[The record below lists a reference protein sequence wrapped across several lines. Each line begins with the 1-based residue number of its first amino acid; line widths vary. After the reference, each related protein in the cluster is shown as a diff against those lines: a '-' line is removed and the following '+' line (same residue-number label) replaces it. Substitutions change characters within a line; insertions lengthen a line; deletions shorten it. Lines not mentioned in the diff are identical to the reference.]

1 MHFYIWQKMT
11 FEVFQKVENTKKY
24 YFKMSRMAMPEDW
37 KPKVTGVIA
46 KKINAKWESTKN
58 KPKMTVKNF
67 FSQNNLFEPKPTE
80 EIYSENLARIQ
91 K

>member
-1 MHFYIWQKMT
+1 
-11 FEVFQKVENTKKY
+11 
-24 YFKMSRMAMPEDW
+24 MSRMAMPEDW

-46 KKINAKWESTKN
+46 KKKINAKWESTKN

>member
-11 FEVFQKVENTKKY
+11 FEVFKKVENTKKY

-46 KKINAKWESTKN
+46 KKN
-58 KPKMTVKNF
+58 KCKMGKH
-67 FSQNNLFEPKPTE
+67 EK
-80 EIYSENLARIQ
+80 
-91 K
+91 